1 MHKKRNT
8 NLLNLMISHML
19 YVPYEMGPP
28 RPVIPTPKVL
38 TEHDYIRM
46 ERAKD
51 KRVRKDAKRLG
62 DYGERVIGKRNHWY
76 NGTRVKSYPY
86 PVNFRAKRA
95 GKVTGQV
102 WSFRDWCAFV

>member
-1 MHKKRNT
+1 MNPMHKKRNT

-51 KRVRKDAKRLG
+51 KRERKNAKRLSWSN
-62 DYGERVIGKRNHWY
+62 RNE
-76 NGTRVKSYPY
+76 NT
-86 PVNFRAKRA
+86 
-95 GKVTGQV
+95 
-102 WSFRDWCAFV
+102 